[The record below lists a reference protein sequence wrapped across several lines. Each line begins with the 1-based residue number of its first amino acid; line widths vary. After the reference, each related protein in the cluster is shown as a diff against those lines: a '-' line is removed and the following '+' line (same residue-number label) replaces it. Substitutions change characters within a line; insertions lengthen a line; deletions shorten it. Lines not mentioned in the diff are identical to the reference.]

1 LERLDGDVKLAEETL
16 KVARDVYWVGVNDT
30 ETRLFEGLWDIPE
43 GVSYNSYL
51 VMGSERTAL
60 IDSVKAR
67 FAEEHLNKINSL
79 IDPSQIDFLVINHME
94 PDHTG
99 GVPKVL
105 EATPEAKVV
114 LTPMAF
120 NMLKA
125 FYHVEPKVMTVRGD
139 GATIDLGGR
148 TLRFIQ
154 TPFLH
159 WPETM
164 STYLMERKILFS
176 CDTFGSVNRLPEGK
190 IMDTDIGDIDQYIYS
205 ASKVYFAG
213 IFSRYREYVLKAIK
227 KFEDLGIKVKI
238 LAPSHGPVYTA
249 RAKEVID
256 LWASWSRPDYAKK
269 AVVAVGSM
277 YGMTLKLVKAVVEG
291 IEGAGG
297 KAVIHNLVEDTPAS
311 VLGAVIDAPAL
322 LIGTPTYEYGL
333 FPPVGYFLN
342 LLETKKLTDRFVGVF
357 GNFAWAGGGV
367 KRLVEQ
373 LNTLGFKMV
382 GSPVRVKGSPLP
394 EDLKRAKEMAK
405 AVAETAF
412 KELGL

>member
-1 LERLDGDVKLAEETL
+1 MAEETL
-16 KVARDVYWVGVNDT
+16 KVAQNVYWVGVNDT
-30 ETRLFEGLWDIPE
+30 ETRLFEGLWAIPE

-51 VMGSERTAL
+51 VLGSERTAL
-60 IDSVKAR
+60 IDSVKAK
-67 FAEEHLNKINSL
+67 FGEEHLHKIVRL
-79 IDPSQIDFLVINHME
+79 IDPSKIDYLIINHME

-99 GVPKVL
+99 AVPKVL
-105 EATPEAKVV
+105 EAAPEVKVV
-114 LTPMAF
+114 LTRMAF

-125 FYHVEPKVMTVRGD
+125 FYHVEPKVKTVKGD
-139 GATIDLGGR
+139 DAKVDLGDR

-159 WPETM
+159 WPETI
-164 STYLMERKILFS
+164 STYLVEGKVLFS

-190 IMDTDIGDIDQYIYS
+190 IMDTDIRDIDQYIYS

-213 IFSRYREYVLKAIK
+213 IFSRYKEYVLKAVK
-227 KFEDLGIKVKI
+227 KFKDLGIEAEV
-238 LAPSHGPVYTA
+238 LAPSHGPVYTTHA
-249 RAKEVID
+249 EEVMD
-256 LWASWSRPDYAKK
+256 LWSSWSRPDYARKV
-269 AVVAVGSM
+269 VVAVGSM
-277 YGMTLKLVKAVVEG
+277 YGMTLKFVKAVVEG
-291 IEGAGG
+291 VEEAGG
-297 KAVIHNLVEDTPAS
+297 EAVICNLVEDSPAT

-367 KRLVEQ
+367 KRLVER
-373 LNTLGFKMV
+373 LNALGFRLV

-394 EDLKRAKEMAK
+394 EDLERVKDMAK

>member
-1 LERLDGDVKLAEETL
+1 LAEEPL
-16 KVARDVYWVGVNDT
+16 KVVQDVYWVGVNDT

-51 VMGSERTAL
+51 VLGSERTAL
-60 IDSVKAR
+60 IDSVKAK
-67 FAEEHLNKINSL
+67 FGEEHLHKIVRL
-79 IDPSQIDFLVINHME
+79 IDPSKIDYLIINHME

-99 GVPKVL
+99 AVPKVL
-105 EATPEAKVV
+105 EASPEVKVV

-120 NMLKA
+120 SMLKA
-125 FYHVEPKVMTVRGD
+125 FYHVEPKVMTVVGD
-139 GATIDLGGR
+139 DAKIDLGDR

-159 WPETM
+159 WPETI
-164 STYLMERKILFS
+164 STYLREEKILFS

-190 IMDTDIGDIDQYIYS
+190 IIDTGIKEVDQYIYN

-213 IFSRYREYVLKAIK
+213 IFSRYREYVLKAVK
-227 KFEDLGIKVKI
+227 KFKDLGIEAKV
-238 LAPSHGPVYTA
+238 LAPSHGPVYTT
-249 RAKEVID
+249 RAKEVMD
-256 LWASWSRPDYAKK
+256 LWASWSKPDYARKV
-269 AVVAVGSM
+269 VVAVGSM
-277 YGMTLKLVKAVVEG
+277 YGMTFRFVKAAVEG
-291 IEGAGG
+291 VEEAGG
-297 KAVIHNLVEDTPAS
+297 EAVICNLVEDAPAT

-333 FPPVGYFLN
+333 FPPVGYVLN

-367 KRLVEQ
+367 KKLVER
-373 LNTLGFKMV
+373 LNALGFRLV

-394 EDLKRAKEMAK
+394 EDLNRVKEMAK
-405 AVAETAF
+405 TVVETAF